1 MEERQFLPEIC
12 TVTTQQSAG
21 DVGPGAALHR
31 SLPEHRRLAAER
43 SEGISSEAIY
53 RVIQDAI
60 RGGGLRGTIL
70 DYGAGRGEF
79 TRSLLKLGLFDRVC
93 VADLMAVPADLTNRV
108 EWIQQDLNVPIA
120 CGDEQFDV
128 VVAVEVIEHLENPRM
143 MMRDLF
149 RLLRRGGTAI
159 LSTPNNESWRSLLA
173 LLIRGHFVAFSASC
187 YPAHI
192 TALVREDLKRIF
204 QEAGFAC
211 PAFSF
216 TDEGGLPGRPSVT
229 WQRIS
234 GGVLKGLRFSDNVI
248 AIAKKPA

>member
-1 MEERQFLPEIC
+1 MGSRPA
-12 TVTTQQSAG
+12 VG
-21 DVGPGAALHR
+21 DVDPGAALHR
-31 SLPEHRRLAAER
+31 SLPERRRLAAER

-53 RVIQDAI
+53 RVIEDAI
-60 RGGGLRGTIL
+60 RGRGLRGTIL

-79 TRSLLKLGLFDRVC
+79 TRSLLKMGLFERIC
-93 VADLMAVPADLTNRV
+93 AADLMAVPPDLTNRV
-108 EWIQQDLNVPIA
+108 EWIEQDLNAPIA

-149 RLLRRGGTAI
+149 RLLRPGGTAI

-173 LLIRGHFVAFSASC
+173 LLMRGHFVAFLASC

-204 QEAGFAC
+204 EEAGFARPGFC
-211 PAFSF
+211 F
-216 TDEGGLPGRPSVT
+216 TDEGGLPGKPSVT

-234 GGVLKGLRFSDNVI
+234 GGVLKGVRFSDNVI
-248 AIAKKPA
+248 AIAKKPGSGSV